1 MVALSNATFVPV
13 ITLPVKVE
21 FAILV
26 MVALSP
32 VALSKLISV
41 DKWSMSEL
49 STFNFVMVALSKVVD
64 FPLTECLQCL
74 L

>member
-26 MVALSP
+26 IVALSP
-32 VALSKLISV
+32 VALSKLIAYV

-49 STFNFVMVALSKVVD
+49 STFSFVMVALSKVA
-64 FPLTECLQCL
+64 
-74 L
+74 

>member
-26 MVALSP
+26 IVALSP
-32 VALSKLISV
+32 VALSKLIASV

-49 STFNFVMVALSKVVD
+49 STFSFVMVALSKVA
-64 FPLTECLQCL
+64 
-74 L
+74 

>member
-1 MVALSNATFVPV
+1 MVALSNETFVPV

-32 VALSKLISV
+32 VALSKLLASV
-41 DKWSMSEL
+41 DKLSMS
-49 STFNFVMVALSKVVD
+49 
-64 FPLTECLQCL
+64 
-74 L
+74 